1 MPMARLRLKSRCG
14 DKWMACSLCSE
25 KQQKKKVVMRDA
37 LYLMVPVYSAM
48 KACSCFFLSLS
59 SHRNT
64 HTYTARYTWRAHLL
78 KQIDLVCH

>member
-1 MPMARLRLKSRCG
+1 MFMARLRLKSRCG

-64 HTYTARYTWRAHLL
+64 HTHTARYTWRAHLL